1 MYSAGGALP
10 RQETDLP
17 GREWNLLHPHFPHSV
32 MTYLQKKCFVLDM
45 DGTVYLGNI
54 PIQGAV
60 RFIIDHWDDLDF
72 FFLSNNTS
80 KGPETYLKKLGSMG
94 IPATRERILSPTEP
108 LVEYL
113 RAQGIG
119 CAYLVGNRDYAE
131 TLASAMPE
139 LRFSAKDAQA
149 VILAYDTE
157 LTYEKLTASAHL
169 LQNPAVRYFATHPD
183 LVCPDPA
190 GPLPDVGS
198 FIALYEKA
206 VGRVPEKI
214 FGKPDPYILSPLMK
228 QYAKEEMVMVGDR
241 LSTDKKLAE
250 NAGIDFVLVLS
261 GEARQE
267 DLAHE
272 AVQPWRVVDDLGAL

>member
-1 MYSAGGALP
+1 MPDGLFPPSPFPLP
-10 RQETDLP
+10 FAMAYCE
-17 GREWNLLHPHFPHSV
+17 
-32 MTYLQKKCFVLDM
+32 KKCFVLDL
-45 DGTVYLGNI
+45 DGTVYLGDI
-54 PIQGAV
+54 PIDGAV
-60 RFIIDHWDDLDF
+60 RFIVEHWNDLDF
-72 FFLSNNTS
+72 YFLSNNTS
-80 KGPETYLKKLGSMG
+80 KGPESYLKKLGSMG
-94 IPATRERILSPTEP
+94 IPATRERLLSPTGP

-113 RAQGIG
+113 RAEGMG
-119 CAYLVGNRDYAE
+119 CVYLVGNRDYAR
-131 TLASAMPE
+131 TLALAMPE
-139 LRFSAKDAQA
+139 LRFSESRAQA

-157 LTYEKLTASAHL
+157 LTYEKLAHSALL

-183 LVCPDPA
+183 CVCPDPA

-214 FGKPDPYILSPLMK
+214 FGKPDAHILSPLL
-228 QYAKEEMVMVGDR
+228 QRYAREEMVMVGDR

-261 GEARQE
+261 GEARRE

-272 AVQPWRVVDDLGAL
+272 AVQPWRVVGTLGDL

>member
-1 MYSAGGALP
+1 MHSPFFPYSIMA
-10 RQETDLP
+10 
-17 GREWNLLHPHFPHSV
+17 
-32 MTYLQKKCFVLDM
+32 YLQKKCFVLDM

-72 FFLSNNTS
+72 YFLSNNTS
-80 KGPETYLKKLGSMG
+80 KGPGTYLKKLGSMG

-113 RAQGIG
+113 CAEGID
-119 CAYLVGNRDYAE
+119 CAFLVGNRDYAE
-131 TLASAMPE
+131 TLARAMPE
-139 LRFSAKDAQA
+139 LRFSATDAQA

-157 LTYEKLTASAHL
+157 LTYEKLTVSAHL

-198 FIALYEKA
+198 FIALFEKA

-214 FGKPDPYILSPLMK
+214 FGKPDPYILSPLMNR
-228 QYAKEEMVMVGDR
+228 YAREEMVMVGDR

-261 GEARQE
+261 GEARLE

-272 AVQPWRVVDDLGAL
+272 AVQPWRVVEDLGEL